1 MFSWFKK
8 SPRPPRPA
16 ASNPGRGHTVRVAF
30 ANAQRSWDEDDDLA
44 VSLAATLNALEY
56 KAVVKGDWV
65 ELEGGF
71 SLLPQVVAVTP
82 LDDSGVKTL
91 TTTQVSHPDLVP
103 AGVFEFQHSTGA
115 NVRESFSKG
124 FKSWAELDWPV
135 FLDARREKAKACMY
149 MEMKQGQEATSV
161 LPADRRIVLGPPLQM
176 VQKTNPIPGEHA
188 FCPCC
193 LFTSSF
199 RSFESILKDRA
210 FHGIRLFV
218 TRDAEG
224 HIQADCRVN
233 GVDWPAGAA
242 ELVKY
247 AREWPD
253 RGLEYRKQYVCIQT
267 RAASS

>member
-1 MFSWFKK
+1 MFSWFLK
-8 SPRPPRPA
+8 SPRPPKPP

-30 ANAQRSWDEDDDLA
+30 ANAQKSWEENDDLA
-44 VSLAATLNALEY
+44 TSLAATLNAMGH
-56 KAVVKGDWV
+56 KSVVKRDWV

-82 LDDSGVKTL
+82 MDDSGVKT
-91 TTTQVSHPDLVP
+91 TTTLQVSHPALVP
-103 AGVFEFQHSTGA
+103 AGVFEFQHATGA
-115 NVRESFSKG
+115 NVRESFSQG
-124 FKSWAELDWPV
+124 FKSWAELDLPV
-135 FLDARREKAKACMY
+135 FLDAQRDKGTTCMF

-161 LPADRRIVLGPPLQM
+161 LAADRRIVLGPPLQM
-176 VQKTNPIPGEHA
+176 VQKTNHIPGEHT

-199 RSFESILKDRA
+199 RAFENVLKDRE

-218 TRDAEG
+218 SRDAEG

-242 ELVKY
+242 ELVRY
-247 AREWPD
+247 AKDWPD
-253 RGLEYRKQYVCIQT
+253 RGVEYRKQYVCIQT
-267 RAASS
+267 RGG

>member
-8 SPRPPRPA
+8 SPRPPKPA
-16 ASNPGRGHTVRVAF
+16 SSNPGRGHTVRVAF
-30 ANAQRSWDEDDDLA
+30 ANAQRSWEEEDDLA
-44 VSLAATLNALEY
+44 VSLAATLNALGH
-56 KAVVKGDWV
+56 KALVKGDWV

-71 SLLPQVVAVTP
+71 SFLPQVVAVTP
-82 LDDSGVKTL
+82 MDDSGVKT
-91 TTTQVSHPDLVP
+91 TTTIQVSHPDLVP
-103 AGVFEFQHSTGA
+103 AGVFEYQHSTGA
-115 NVRESFSKG
+115 NVRESFSQG
-124 FKSWAELDWPV
+124 FKSWSELDLPV
-135 FLDARREKAKACMY
+135 FLDAQREKAKSCMY

-161 LPADRRIVLGPPLQM
+161 LAADRRIVLGPPLQM
-176 VQKTNPIPGEHA
+176 VQKTNPIPGEHV

-199 RSFESILKDRA
+199 RAFDSILKGRE

-218 TRDAEG
+218 SRDAEG

-247 AREWPD
+247 ARDWPD
-253 RGLEYRKQYVCIQT
+253 RGLEYRKQYVCVQT
-267 RAASS
+267 RPASS